1 MASIQISEIQLYNIL
16 REKIGDQQAQVL
28 TDFIES
34 RVDKEFE
41 KSKSILAS
49 KSDILELK
57 NQIAEN
63 KSEIIK
69 WMFIF
74 WTSQLVAVFTFLKF
88 FIK

>member
-16 REKIGDQQAQVL
+16 KEKIRDQQAQVL